1 MATVFLHQLAPNKDI
16 LSLSSTALRSTWQA
30 FEEGRDEYS
39 VTQVTYQGSSDADVA
54 GQLGADVGSRETGAS
69 PSRAL
74 TLSALR
80 TARLRG
86 PGARTLRLSPPPRC
100 APRPLELRYA
110 ERLTSEDFGPE

>member
-30 FEEGRDEYS
+30 FEEGRDKYS

-54 GQLGADVGSRETGAS
+54 AQLGADVGSRETGAS

-80 TARLRG
+80 TARGSEGRARARSASPRL
-86 PGARTLRLSPPPRC
+86 PGARP
-100 APRPLELRYA
+100 APSSCDTPSA
-110 ERLTSEDFGPE
+110 